1 MFDLWKAVEV
11 APEEDPP
18 PEPRALWAGKRT
30 LTMGVPRGLGADRAG
45 DGASGR
51 DRPHHV
57 GTGARAGGDPFWFAG
72 GGVVQAKLEVEL
84 DAPAVVPVPAS
95 GGGAPL
101 PAPLRATME
110 AAFATDFGAVRV
122 HADSPTVAALGAR
135 AYAAGEE
142 LHFAPGHY
150 APGSDAGDALIGHE
164 LAHVVQQRAGRVAGA
179 STGAGV
185 GFNRDPGLEAEADD
199 WGARAAR
206 GERVAGGGG
215 GVAAGTV
222 AQAALLVALGEGM
235 WGVARDL
242 LGIQGLIREGQ
253 RCRLDGVVYV
263 LVKREGTVFHL
274 RGVDRDAEIAYDVAD
289 DQLAPRDKVK
299 SEDEEL
305 PEEREP
311 RGGLVALLGEF
322 LTSGEYTFNNPP
334 LDSSGDIY
342 HTLGFMAC
350 LAFEGLPLPKVVI
363 GYFAAEHGKDKT
375 EKHADR
381 AIDFAVAI
389 GFGDRVSKLA
399 VPRGKSSQMNA
410 KVDDTRRQILKAD
423 PETSVLDQ
431 KVSTALIARIMQ
443 WAGTKQV
450 MAVIARRFSTYN
462 DDVPYETR
470 AASRQW
476 IDEQLR
482 QIATVVGKD
491 KRLVLFSERKAT
503 NQEQHNSEGPEFTAI
518 RDQLKQVETLAHYTI
533 RCHDEGP
540 SEGEEQSSSPAF
552 VGAGRD
558 GKDWGRRG
566 FNTKVQHV
574 QLLLAI
580 KELLGDR
587 LIGIYGS
594 TSGTLD
600 VAALVGIRTLSLHT
614 FPVDVEVEGKGS
626 SKSKKLKPKST
637 KLNEQ
642 DQRELLMAPFKDV
655 LRRTGAKAA
664 LLVLEQWIAGTY
676 TGPTFSTKEIGG
688 LKPLYQRVVRLATPE
703 DFEDAPFE
711 EGVEWEQQL
720 PDELFAPLTGQLTQR
735 GGNVHGGLDELT
747 DTDGAPLDLVLGSA
761 TGAGMNCLIH
771 TMVQLAD
778 GAPGGPDARVARIR
792 KAMNDTGTAQGDE
805 MLDPYQDGAGAA
817 LMTQFRRD
825 GRFATQILQW
835 QGGRILVHPVVGNG
849 PVRLLLHRGNHFVP
863 VWGNGGQAVKSDGRG
878 GVVGSIE
885 HLDKDLQRAIEE
897 SLKSQ

>member
-1 MFDLWKAVEV
+1 MFDLWKAAAQDPEEPP
-11 APEEDPP
+11 APES
-18 PEPRALWAGKRT
+18 RAARAGKRT
-30 LTMGVPRGLGADRAG
+30 LTMQVPARTAG
-45 DGASGR
+45 YRVA
-51 DRPHHV
+51 
-57 GTGARAGGDPFWFAG
+57 
-72 GGVVQAKLEVEL
+72 QAKLEVEL
-84 DAPAVVPVPAS
+84 TPSMIAAPPAT
-95 GGGAPL
+95 GGGTPL
-101 PAPLRATME
+101 PDVLRATME
-110 AAFATDFGAVRV
+110 AAFATDFTAVRV
-122 HADSPTVAALGAR
+122 HTDSPTVAALGAR
-135 AYAAGEE
+135 AYASGDD

-150 APGSDAGDALIGHE
+150 APGTGGGDALIGHE

-185 GFNRDPGLEAEADD
+185 AFNLDPGLEAEADD

-206 GERVAGGGG
+206 GERVDGGGG
-215 GVAAGTV
+215 AGPAPAAV
-222 AQAALLVALGEGM
+222 AQAALLVWLGDGM

-242 LGIQGLIREGQ
+242 LGVRGLIHVGQ
-253 RCRLDGVVYV
+253 RCRLDGVICE
-263 LVKREGTVFHL
+263 LVAREGTVFQL
-274 RGVDRDAEIAYDVAD
+274 RAIESGEVITYDVARD
-289 DQLAPRDKVK
+289 ELAPRDKAK
-299 SEDEEL
+299 PQEEEL

-311 RGGLVALLGEF
+311 RGGLVGLLGEF

-363 GYFAAEHGKDKT
+363 GYFTADHGKDKT
-375 EKHADR
+375 EEHADR
-381 AIDFAVAI
+381 AIEFAVAV
-389 GFGDRVSKLA
+389 GFGDRVRKLA
-399 VPRGKSSQMNA
+399 VPRGTSSQMNA
-410 KVDDTRRQILKAD
+410 KLDDTRRQILKDD

-450 MAVIARRFSTYN
+450 MAVIAQRFSTYN
-462 DDVPYETR
+462 DDVPYATR

-476 IDEQLR
+476 IDAQLR
-482 QIATVVGKD
+482 QIETVVDKD
-491 KRLVLFSERKAT
+491 KRLVLFSDRKAT

-518 RDQLKQVETLAHYTI
+518 RQQIAKDETLAHYTI

-540 SEGEEQSSSPAF
+540 DEGEERSSSPAF

-558 GKDWGRRG
+558 GSDWTRRG

-600 VAALVGIRTLSLHT
+600 VAALVGIRTLSLHE
-614 FPVDVEVEGKGS
+614 FPVDVTVEVKGP
-626 SKSKKLKPKST
+626 SKSKKRKPKST

-664 LLVLEQWIAGTY
+664 LVVLEQWIAGTY

-688 LKPLYQRVVRLATPE
+688 LRPLYQRVVRMATVD
-703 DFEDAPFE
+703 DFDDEPFE
-711 EGVEWEQQL
+711 EGVEWEQYL
-720 PDELFAPLTGQLTQR
+720 PDELFAPLTGQLSQREGNVQR
-735 GGNVHGGLDELT
+735 GLEDLT
-747 DTDGAPLDLVLGSA
+747 DTDDTPLDLVLGSA

-778 GAPGGPDARVARIR
+778 GAPGGADARVTRIR
-792 KAMNDTGTAQGDE
+792 EAMIATGTAQGDE

-817 LMTQFRRD
+817 LMSQFRRD
-825 GRFATQILQW
+825 GHFATQILQW

-849 PVRLLLHRGNHFVP
+849 AVRLLLHRGNHFVP
-863 VWGNGGQAVKSDGRG
+863 VWGNGGNEVKSDGHG
-878 GVVGSIE
+878 GVAGSIDQ
-885 HLDKDLQRAIEE
+885 LDPDLQRAIEE
-897 SLKSQ
+897 SLKSM